1 MPQTNG
7 TLRFMRTLWRLAHGL
22 DVRSKWMDRNL
33 GVTGPQ
39 RLVLRIVG
47 QQPGIGARAI
57 ASTLG
62 MHPSTLT
69 GILRRLETRALL
81 SRIADPADRRRAT
94 FKLTARGREIDS
106 ERRGTVEAS
115 VRRALA
121 RSGHDEVAH
130 TEAVLSR
137 LVEEL
142 ERTDT

>member
-1 MPQTNG
+1 
-7 TLRFMRTLWRLAHGL
+7 MRTLWQLAHGL
-22 DVRSKWMDRNL
+22 DVRSKWMARHL

-47 QQPGIGARAI
+47 QQPGIGANAL

-69 GILRRLETRALL
+69 GIVRRLEDRRLL
-81 SRIADPADRRRAT
+81 VRSADPDDGRRVI
-94 FKLTARGREIDS
+94 FELTAKGRKLDG

-121 RSGHDEVAH
+121 RSGDGEIAH
-130 TEAVLSR
+130 TEAVLAR
-137 LVEEL
+137 LVAEL
-142 ERTDT
+142 ERTDD